1 MEPVNTGSAGALARS
16 PGAGA
21 IPDNPFSQTNRSRF
35 ALMAGEGARAPSVET
50 PVQIDHLRARAGAT
64 RSRESC

>member
-35 ALMAGEGARAPSVET
+35 ALMAGEGARAPSVESLIEINYL
-50 PVQIDHLRARAGAT
+50 PAG
-64 RSRESC
+64 RREGCK